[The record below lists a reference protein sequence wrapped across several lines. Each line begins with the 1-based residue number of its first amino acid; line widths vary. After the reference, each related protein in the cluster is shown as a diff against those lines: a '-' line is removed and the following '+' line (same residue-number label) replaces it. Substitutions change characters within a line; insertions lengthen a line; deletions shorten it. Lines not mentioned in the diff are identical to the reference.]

1 MSYCCEKIATIEL
14 VLNNSYHIDLDDGF
28 WCWKDYMFE
37 ENFNDMGTKKIIIPE
52 GWEFDK
58 VENGEILLKESKK
71 ELPKTWED
79 CRIMLKEEDKEYF
92 NDICETLYIGV
103 PKGLLHPIIALCQL
117 LECRHVYRKGWE
129 PDWED
134 DSTKYYIEYFD
145 GEIDIDQNLH
155 FSRVLSFQ
163 SKEIRDKFLENFRD
177 LIEEAKELI

>member
-1 MSYCCEKIATIEL
+1 MEQ
-14 VLNNSYHIDLDDGF
+14 
-28 WCWKDYMFE
+28 
-37 ENFNDMGTKKIIIPE
+37 KKITIPK
-52 GWEFDK
+52 GWDIDK
-58 VENGEILLKESKK
+58 VTDNEIILKESSK
-71 ELPKTWED
+71 ELPKSWED

-103 PKGLLHPIIALCQL
+103 PKGLLHPIMALCQL

-163 SKEIRDKFLENFRD
+163 SKEIRDKFLENFKD
-177 LIEEAKELI
+177 LIEKAKELI